1 MRVATLKPSPRGALK
16 REKSMCIN
24 VTILIP
30 GEACSANVTRA
41 RAPDTV
47 EANFSRDSSDLTAR
61 CMERAVAACT
71 RSYICAFSPTHA
83 LDESQLRK
91 TVREFANVYTLMLYI
106 EILGLSTTDD
116 K

>member
-1 MRVATLKPSPRGALK
+1 MHG
-16 REKSMCIN
+16 
-24 VTILIP
+24 
-30 GEACSANVTRA
+30 
-41 RAPDTV
+41 APDMV
-47 EANFSRDSSDLTAR
+47 EANFSRDSSDLTAS

-71 RSYICAFSPTHA
+71 RSTNMICAFSPTHA

-91 TVREFANVYTLMLYI
+91 TVREFANVYTFMLYI